1 VLCHRYADEIRVSGM
16 RILVAEDE
24 AALVEILAEGLRARG
39 IAVDTALDGAQALEQ
54 LAVNRYDVLVLDRDL
69 PVVHGDEVCRTVVAS
84 DAPTRVLMLTA
95 AGSVE
100 ARVAGL
106 DLGADDYLAKPFAF
120 SELVARIRALG
131 RRTHPAVPPV
141 IENGDLRVDVAR
153 RIVTRRGQ
161 ELALSGKEFGVLEVL
176 LGAQGALV
184 SSEDLLERV
193 WDVHAD
199 PFTNAVRVT
208 VMRLRRKLGDPPLIE
223 TVPGAGY
230 RIR

>member
-1 VLCHRYADEIRVSGM
+1 MRV
-16 RILVAEDE
+16 LVAEDE
-24 AALVEILAEGLRARG
+24 AALVEILAEGLRAKG
-39 IAVDTALDGAQALEQ
+39 IAVDTALDGEQALEQ
-54 LAVNRYDVLVLDRDL
+54 LAINRYDVLVLDRDL
-69 PVVHGDEVCRTVVAS
+69 PVVHGDEVCRAVVAS
-84 DAPTRVLMLTA
+84 DASTRVLMLTA
-95 AGSVE
+95 AGTVE
-100 ARVAGL
+100 DRVAGL

-131 RRTHPAVPPV
+131 RRTHPLVPPV
-141 IENGDLRVDVAR
+141 IEHRDLTVDVAR
-153 RIVTRRGQ
+153 RIVARAGR

-184 SSEDLLERV
+184 TSEDLLERV
-193 WDVHAD
+193 WDAHAD

>member
-1 VLCHRYADEIRVSGM
+1 MRV
-16 RILVAEDE
+16 LVAEDE
-24 AALVEILAEGLRARG
+24 AALVDILVEGLRAKG
-39 IAVDTALDGAQALEQ
+39 IAVDTALDGGTALER
-54 LAVNRYDVLVLDRDL
+54 LAENRYDVLVLDRDL
-69 PVVHGDEVCRTVVAS
+69 PVVHGDDVCRAVVAS

-95 AGSVE
+95 AGSLEDRVE
-100 ARVAGL
+100 GL

-120 SELVARIRALG
+120 SELMARIRALG

-141 IENGDLRVDVAR
+141 IEHGDLTVDVAR
-153 RIVTRRGQ
+153 RLVSRGGTQ
-161 ELALSGKEFGVLEVL
+161 LDLSGKEFGVLEVL

-184 SSEDLLERV
+184 TSEELLERV
-193 WDVHAD
+193 WDVNAD

-208 VMRLRRKLGDPPLIE
+208 VMRLRRKLGEPPLID

>member
-1 VLCHRYADEIRVSGM
+1 MRV
-16 RILVAEDE
+16 LVAEDE
-24 AALVEILAEGLRARG
+24 AALVEILVEGLRAKG
-39 IAVDTALDGAQALEQ
+39 IAVDTALDGGQALEQ

-69 PVVHGDEVCRTVVAS
+69 PVVHGDEVCRRVVAS

-95 AGSVE
+95 AGTVE
-100 ARVAGL
+100 DRVTGL

-141 IENGDLRVDVAR
+141 IERGDLAVDVAR
-153 RIVTRRGQ
+153 RIVSRNGE
-161 ELALSGKEFGVLEVL
+161 ELNLSGKEFGVLEVL

-184 SSEDLLERV
+184 TSEDLLERV
-193 WDVHAD
+193 WDVNAD

-208 VMRLRRKLGDPPLIE
+208 VMRLRRKLGDPPLID

>member
-1 VLCHRYADEIRVSGM
+1 MRV
-16 RILVAEDE
+16 LVAEDE
-24 AALVEILAEGLRARG
+24 ATLVEILSEGLRAKG
-39 IAVDTALDGAQALEQ
+39 IAVDTALDGGRALEQ
-54 LAVNRYDVLVLDRDL
+54 LAVNRYDVVVLDRDL
-69 PVVHGDEVCRTVVAS
+69 PVVHGDDVCRAVVAS

-95 AGSVE
+95 AGSIE
-100 ARVAGL
+100 DRVAGL

-120 SELVARIRALG
+120 TELLARIRALG

-141 IENGDLRVDVAR
+141 IETGDLRVDVAR
-153 RIVTRRGQ
+153 HLVTRGDT
-161 ELALSGKEFGVLEVL
+161 EISLSGKEFGVLEVL

-184 SSEDLLERV
+184 TSEDLLERV
-193 WDVHAD
+193 WDVNAD

-208 VMRLRRKLGDPPLIE
+208 VMRLRRKLGDPPLID